1 MNPRPPRNLDGG
13 HDAHFECETA
23 TRQGLLLQ
31 VYPGHYYSA
40 PFPRSSVERIF
51 WPLQSW
57 IAFQLDTEPN
67 QHGKSGVELVLTL
80 VLTREVLGVHRSL
93 GVRYGPKNRIYYT
106 PVPNAHERS

>member
-1 MNPRPPRNLDGG
+1 MTPTLNVRPQ
-13 HDAHFECETA
+13 HDKD
-23 TRQGLLLQ
+23 
-31 VYPGHYYSA
+31 YYYKYILAIITPPLSLA
-40 PFPRSSVERIF
+40 AVLNAFAGPF
-51 WPLQSW
+51 QSW

-93 GVRYGPKNRIYYT
+93 GVHYGPKNRIYYT